1 MACNV
6 TSSWGY
12 NHFDPLWNS
21 GASSVERDA
30 LRERERQARAL
41 RAGVGGGE
49 SGGHPIFRA
58 PVKVEPG
65 QEDELT
71 RRIKNTLGDFS
82 QVQRLL
88 SHDPNHL
95 IGISRTNAAA
105 QARAPPAVS
114 NPVNGSSSTA
124 STWNGNAT
132 DPGGT
137 RNSSSNSS
145 SSVAKQQHHSNSG
158 SSGSGGGSGSAH
170 PASQSSS
177 STQQQGSSHHSSSSH
192 RSHHGSSHHSHHHSH
207 HHHKKQQPH
216 QPPPLM
222 NGQYKSSSSSSSSAA
237 GKSSRHLSQPPQGS
251 GHHHHHHH
259 QSRGGSHE
267 QGRLEDATSNPKA
280 NSLPASSLVS
290 SSASTTNPSSAPLSQ
305 GPPNGLVVRP
315 PAMRAPSKDVNN
327 GNSSTSAQ
335 HQSSTNSSSSLTVR
349 TESNG
354 PATGSTKSSSLP
366 RSSAA
371 DSKPKRPLPRLQIS
385 APSSDSGP
393 GSTLP
398 ELESILKEMK
408 KVPPVLTAIETPR
421 KEECRPYFP
430 TSPVQDPVPNH
441 LDESG
446 DSKHLLDPR
455 KVASPPGSSLQDDL
469 EMSDSD
475 DEQEPPF
482 RKTSSSLG
490 FSISKNPSSPNE
502 SILQPPSLVEKMSS
516 SESSSSDSDDSSSA
530 SGSGS
535 DSESSDSEGS
545 APETSREPSTQS
557 WKLADLIEKRSSPA
571 GLGAG
576 LVAPMGRQ
584 SRAEDSLV
592 DEDSFTPILSQYPN
606 RDADLG
612 LMLKSPSPQGLD
624 LIRSPVTKP
633 SNFLLSPVHSSP
645 SRSPPPL
652 TSHARAAPR
661 SPSPQ
666 DHQPAPL
673 TASVT
678 AALSDD
684 EGPCQMQNGR
694 ITMRLGKQQPAQP
707 KSEPEP
713 PAAKQQPEPVKRSWP
728 SKAAKKETSPSLA
741 PPPRNKTPVTPV
753 LPAKTEPV
761 EGDVTAREP
770 TPVGITP
777 AVSRTT
783 SKRSHSDRYN
793 EKRSKIHK
801 PRLVL
806 SDSSSDDEA
815 PPPPSAV
822 GRLSSSED
830 SRVDQRTSAMAASS
844 RVRPPKPSRGDSKA
858 HKDELVVPKRE
869 GMGMPRTPPEPP
881 SLLSPIG
888 QRSGSEVRDSA
899 PATASSNSIVV
910 SIALSRLLRLPGRLG
925 RQQPSP
931 SLSKEHPLDPGPA
944 ALNQKP
950 DGPKHNLGSSAVS
963 SPVKGKPS
971 SKRKSVPDED
981 RGSREQEKK
990 RRVSTSSSGSLRVK
1004 REPVELPRPDD
1015 ESESRHAWPE
1025 PLRSCDS
1032 PSSLSSYS
1040 SQRSG
1045 SRQHRGRPSS
1055 SSRSRSEKGSASRRE
1070 TTPSSEKS
1078 KRHHNHHREKKES
1091 SGSRTRSHLDGASS
1105 SSKSRAAPDDPSSD
1119 PSAMAGSTDVVSSSQ
1134 VNSWEGLLSSSDQ
1147 SEVHGHETPGSRM
1160 GSLGSGGMSSAMPVG
1175 TGGLLTAKKEEPA
1188 DGHSQRGNPSQL
1200 LSYNSHREWESKN
1213 GSSDYFLCEAK
1224 RLKHEADR
1232 EVHRTAQAVKYLEAV
1247 LYFILTGNA
1256 MEHGRADLD
1265 NVYRMYKETL
1275 TLIKHIS
1282 SKFQKLQNDAY
1293 GSIDN
1298 KLAVL
1303 SLRCQS
1309 LLYKKLYELHKN
1321 DVRENM
1327 RALTEFQKCPLGK
1340 LASPPLAPAGIR
1352 LQRSPCQ
1359 PSPHSPTPSPAGS
1372 VGSQSSGYSSCELAS
1387 NGHGGSRQQPATTA
1401 TVVPAIATA
1410 AAAPLPGAVA
1420 LPQSQYLMLQRQL
1433 ANLTCLYR
1441 CHELWEQADSLTS
1454 RSHSREFFE
1463 ELDRDCGILTLHSSC
1478 SELVKYIQEGVCRLR
1493 QRFTT
1498 CSTDGCTT

>member
-1 MACNV
+1 M
-6 TSSWGY
+6 
-12 NHFDPLWNS
+12 S
-21 GASSVERDA
+21 GKIASSVERDA

-41 RAGVGGGE
+41 RAGVGGGD

-58 PVKVEPG
+58 PIKVDPG
-65 QEDELT
+65 QEDELS
-71 RRIKNTLGDFS
+71 RRIKNTLGDFN

-105 QARAPPAVS
+105 QTRAPPAVS

-137 RNSSSNSS
+137 RSSSSNSS
-145 SSVAKQQHHSNSG
+145 SSLAKQQHHSNSVSSS
-158 SSGSGGGSGSAH
+158 SSGGASSGGSAH

-177 STQQQGSSHHSSSSH
+177 NNQQQGSSHHSSSSH

-222 NGQYKSSSSSSSSAA
+222 NGQYKSSSTSSSSSAA
-237 GKSSRHLSQPPQGS
+237 GKNSRHLSQPPQGS
-251 GHHHHHHH
+251 SHHHH
-259 QSRGGSHE
+259 QSRGSSHE
-267 QGRLEDATSNPKA
+267 QGRLEDAASNPKA
-280 NSLPASSLVS
+280 SSLPASSVAS
-290 SSASTTNPSSAPLSQ
+290 SAASTTNPPMAPSSQ

-327 GNSSTSAQ
+327 GNSSASAQ
-335 HQSSTNSSSSLTVR
+335 HQSSTNSSSLTVR

-354 PATGSTKSSSLP
+354 PATGSTKSSLAP
-366 RSSAA
+366 RSSAS
-371 DSKPKRPLPRLQIS
+371 DSKPKRPVPRLQIS
-385 APSSDSGP
+385 APSSDSGT

-398 ELESILKEMK
+398 ELETILKEMK

-430 TSPVQDPVPNH
+430 TTPVQDPVPNH
-441 LDESG
+441 LDENG

-535 DSESSDSEGS
+535 DSESSDSDGS

-557 WKLADLIEKRSSPA
+557 WKLADLIEKRSSPV

-576 LVAPMGRQ
+576 LAPMGRQ

-612 LMLKSPSPQGLD
+612 LMLKSPSPEGLD

-652 TSHARAAPR
+652 TARAVPR

-666 DHQPAPL
+666 GHQPAKPL
-673 TASVT
+673 TGVT
-678 AALSDD
+678 AAVSDD

-694 ITMRLGKQQPAQP
+694 ITMRLGKQQPPPP

-713 PAAKQQPEPVKRSWP
+713 PVAKQQPEPVKRSWP

-741 PPPRNKTPVTPV
+741 PPLRNKASATPV
-753 LPAKTEPV
+753 LPVKTEPA
-761 EGDVTAREP
+761 EGDVMAREP
-770 TPVGITP
+770 TPIGITP
-777 AVSRTT
+777 AVSRAT
-783 SKRSHSDRYN
+783 SKRSQSDRYN

-806 SDSSSDDEA
+806 SDSSSEDEG
-815 PPPPSAV
+815 PPSVA

-830 SRVDQRTSAMAASS
+830 SRAEQRNSTVAATS
-844 RVRPPKPSRGDSKA
+844 RGRPPKPSRTDSNVQ
-858 HKDELVVPKRE
+858 KDELVVPKRE

-888 QRSGSEVRDSA
+888 QRSGSEVRESV
-899 PATASSNSIVV
+899 PASTNSMVV

-925 RQQPSP
+925 GQQPSP
-931 SLSKEHPLDPGPA
+931 LLPKEHPLDTGPA
-944 ALNQKP
+944 TLNQKP
-950 DGPKHNLGSSAVS
+950 DGSKHRLTNSAVS
-963 SPVKGKPS
+963 SPVKGKSS

-1004 REPVELPRPDD
+1004 RETAELPRPDD

-1055 SSRSRSEKGSASRRE
+1055 SSRSRSEKGASRRE

-1078 KRHHNHHREKKES
+1078 KRHHNHHRDKKES

-1105 SSKSRAAPDDPSSD
+1105 SSKSRTAPDDPCSD
-1119 PSAMAGSTDVVSSSQ
+1119 PGAMAGSTDVASSSQ

-1160 GSLGSGGMSSAMPVG
+1160 GSGGMSSSTLPVG
-1175 TGGLLTAKKEEPA
+1175 TGGLLTVKKEEPA
-1188 DGHSQRGNPSQL
+1188 DRHSQQGNPSQL
-1200 LSYNSHREWESKN
+1200 LSYNSHQEWEAKTS
-1213 GSSDYFLCEAK
+1213 SSDYFLCEAK

-1275 TLIKHIS
+1275 NLIKYIS

-1340 LASPPLAPAGIR
+1340 LASPPLAPAGVR

-1387 NGHGGSRQQPATTA
+1387 NGHGGSRQQPTAA
-1401 TVVPAIATA
+1401 TVVPAIAPA
-1410 AAAPLPGAVA
+1410 AAAPPPGAVA

-1441 CHELWEQADSLTS
+1441 CHDMWEQADSLTS

-1463 ELDRDCGILTLHSSC
+1463 ELDRDCGKLTLHSSC

-1498 CSTDGCTT
+1498 CSMDTT

>member
-1 MACNV
+1 LFGQHERALR
-6 TSSWGY
+6 G
-12 NHFDPLWNS
+12 S
-21 GASSVERDA
+21 GLPTMSGKIASSVERDA

-41 RAGVGGGE
+41 RAGLGVGD

-58 PVKVEPG
+58 PIKVDPG
-65 QEDELT
+65 QEDELS
-71 RRIKNTLGDFS
+71 RRIKHTLGDFN

-105 QARAPPAVS
+105 QTRAPPGVS

-137 RNSSSNSS
+137 RSNSSNSS
-145 SSVAKQQHHSNSG
+145 SSLAKQQHHSNSVSSS
-158 SSGSGGGSGSAH
+158 SSGGASSGGSAH

-177 STQQQGSSHHSSSSH
+177 SNQQQGSSHHSSSSH

-207 HHHKKQQPH
+207 HHHKKQQQQPH

-222 NGQYKSSSSSSSSAA
+222 NGQYKPSSTSSSSSTA
-237 GKSSRHLSQPPQGS
+237 GKNSRHLSQPPQGS
-251 GHHHHHHH
+251 SHHHH
-259 QSRGGSHE
+259 QSRGSSHE
-267 QGRLEDATSNPKA
+267 QGRVEDTSNPKA
-280 NSLPASSLVS
+280 SSLPASTVAS
-290 SSASTTNPSSAPLSQ
+290 SAASTTNPPVAPPNQ

-327 GNSSTSAQ
+327 GNSSASAQ
-335 HQSSTNSSSSLTVR
+335 HQSSTNSSSLTVR

-354 PATGSTKSSSLP
+354 PAAGSTKSSSVP
-366 RSSAA
+366 RSSAP
-371 DSKPKRPLPRLQIS
+371 DSKPKRPVPRLQIS
-385 APSSDSGP
+385 APSSDSGT

-398 ELESILKEMK
+398 ELETILKEMK

-421 KEECRPYFP
+421 KEECRPHFP
-430 TSPVQDPVPNH
+430 TTPVQDPVPNH
-441 LDESG
+441 LDENG
-446 DSKHLLDPR
+446 VSKHLLDPR
-455 KVASPPGSSLQDDL
+455 KVASPPGSSNLQDDL

-482 RKTSSSLG
+482 RKTSLG
-490 FSISKNPSSPNE
+490 FSISKNPASPNE
-502 SILQPPSLVEKMSS
+502 NIIQPPSLVEKMSS

-535 DSESSDSEGS
+535 DSESSDSDGS
-545 APETSREPSTQS
+545 APEASREPSTQS
-557 WKLADLIEKRSSPA
+557 WKLADLIGKRSSPVGLAA
-571 GLGAG
+571 GL
-576 LVAPMGRQ
+576 APMGRQ

-592 DEDSFTPILSQYPN
+592 DEDSFTPILSQFPN

-612 LMLKSPSPQGLD
+612 LMLKSPSPEGLD
-624 LIRSPVTKP
+624 LI
-633 SNFLLSPVHSSP
+633 LSPVHSSP
-645 SRSPPPL
+645 SRSPSAL
-652 TSHARAAPR
+652 TSNTRAAPH
-661 SPSPQ
+661 SPSPR
-666 DHQPAPL
+666 DHQPAKPL
-673 TASVT
+673 TGVT
-678 AALSDD
+678 AAALSDD

-694 ITMRLGKQQPAQP
+694 ITMRLGKQQPPPP
-707 KSEPEP
+707 KLEPEP

-741 PPPRNKTPVTPV
+741 PPPRNKMPATPL
-753 LPAKTEPV
+753 LPAKTEPA

-770 TPVGITP
+770 APVSITP

-783 SKRSHSDRYN
+783 SKRSQSGRYN

-801 PRLVL
+801 PRPVL
-806 SDSSSDDEA
+806 SDSSSEDEG
-815 PPPPSAV
+815 PSPPSAV

-830 SRVDQRTSAMAASS
+830 SRAEQRNSTVAIMP
-844 RVRPPKPSRGDSKA
+844 RGRPPKLSRADSNV
-858 HKDELVVPKRE
+858 HKDELVVPKRD

-888 QRSGSEVRDSA
+888 QRSGSEVRESVPA
-899 PATASSNSIVV
+899 PTNSTVV
-910 SIALSRLLRLPGRLG
+910 SIPLSRLLRLPGRLG

-931 SLSKEHPLDPGPA
+931 LLPKEHPLDTGPA
-944 ALNQKP
+944 TLNQKP
-950 DGPKHNLGSSAVS
+950 DGSKHSLASSAVS
-963 SPVKGKPS
+963 SPAKGKSS

-990 RRVSTSSSGSLRVK
+990 RRVSTSSNGSLRAK
-1004 REPVELPRPDD
+1004 REPAELPRPDD

-1055 SSRSRSEKGSASRRE
+1055 SSRSRSEKGASRKE

-1078 KRHHNHHREKKES
+1078 KRHNHHRDKKES

-1105 SSKSRAAPDDPSSD
+1105 SSKSRTAPDDPCSE
-1119 PSAMAGSTDVVSSSQ
+1119 PSAMAGSTDVASSSQ

-1160 GSLGSGGMSSAMPVG
+1160 GSGGMSSSTLPVG
-1175 TGGLLTAKKEEPA
+1175 TGGLLTVKKEEPA
-1188 DGHSQRGNPSQL
+1188 DRHSQQGNPAQL
-1200 LSYNSHREWESKN
+1200 LSYSSHQEWEAKTS
-1213 GSSDYFLCEAK
+1213 SSDYFLCEAK

-1256 MEHGRADLD
+1256 MEHSRADPD

-1275 TLIKHIS
+1275 NLIKYIS

-1303 SLRCQS
+1303 SQRCQS

-1321 DVRENM
+1321 EVRESM

-1340 LASPPLAPAGIR
+1340 LASPPLAPAGVR

-1387 NGHGGSRQQPATTA
+1387 NGHGGSRQQPATAA
-1401 TVVPAIATA
+1401 TVVPPIAPATA
-1410 AAAPLPGAVA
+1410 APSAGAVA

-1441 CHELWEQADSLTS
+1441 CHDMWEQADSLTS

-1463 ELDRDCGILTLHSSC
+1463 DLDKDCGKLTLHSSC

-1498 CSTDGCTT
+1498 CSTDTT

>member
-1 MACNV
+1 M
-6 TSSWGY
+6 
-12 NHFDPLWNS
+12 S
-21 GASSVERDA
+21 GKIASSVERDA

-41 RAGVGGGE
+41 RAGLGGGD

-58 PVKVEPG
+58 PIKVDPG
-65 QEDELT
+65 QEDELS
-71 RRIKNTLGDFS
+71 RRIKNTLGDFN

-105 QARAPPAVS
+105 QTRAPPAVS

-137 RNSSSNSS
+137 RSSSSNSS
-145 SSVAKQQHHSNSG
+145 SSLAKQQHHSNSVSSSS
-158 SSGSGGGSGSAH
+158 SSGGASSGGSAH

-177 STQQQGSSHHSSSSH
+177 SNQQQGSSHHSSSSH

-207 HHHKKQQPH
+207 HHHKKQQQPH

-222 NGQYKSSSSSSSSAA
+222 NGQYKPSSTSSSSSAA
-237 GKSSRHLSQPPQGS
+237 GKNSRHLSQPPQGS
-251 GHHHHHHH
+251 SHHHH
-259 QSRGGSHE
+259 QSRGSSHE

-280 NSLPASSLVS
+280 SSLPASTVA
-290 SSASTTNPSSAPLSQ
+290 SSAAPATNPPVAPSSQ

-327 GNSSTSAQ
+327 GNSSASAQ
-335 HQSSTNSSSSLTVR
+335 HQSSTNSSSLTVR

-354 PATGSTKSSSLP
+354 PAAGSTKSSSVP
-366 RSSAA
+366 RSSAS
-371 DSKPKRPLPRLQIS
+371 DSKPKRPVPRLQIS
-385 APSSDSGP
+385 APSSDSGT

-398 ELESILKEMK
+398 ELETILKEMK

-430 TSPVQDPVPNH
+430 TTPVQDPVPNH
-441 LDESG
+441 LDENG

-490 FSISKNPSSPNE
+490 FSISKNPASPNE
-502 SILQPPSLVEKMSS
+502 SILQPPCLVEKMSS

-535 DSESSDSEGS
+535 DSESSDSDGS

-557 WKLADLIEKRSSPA
+557 WKLADLIGKRSSPV
-571 GLGAG
+571 GLGVG
-576 LVAPMGRQ
+576 LAPMGRQ

-592 DEDSFTPILSQYPN
+592 DEDSFTPILSQFPN

-612 LMLKSPSPQGLD
+612 LMLKSPSPEGLD

-652 TSHARAAPR
+652 TSHARAAPL

-666 DHQPAPL
+666 GHQPAKPA
-673 TASVT
+673 TGVT
-678 AALSDD
+678 AALPDD

-694 ITMRLGKQQPAQP
+694 ITMRLGKQQPPPP

-713 PAAKQQPEPVKRSWP
+713 PAVKQQPEPVKRSWP

-741 PPPRNKTPVTPV
+741 PPPRNKTPATPV
-753 LPAKTEPV
+753 LPAKTELA

-783 SKRSHSDRYN
+783 SKRSQSDRYN

-806 SDSSSDDEA
+806 SDSSSEDEG

-822 GRLSSSED
+822 GRLSSGED
-830 SRVDQRTSAMAASS
+830 GRAEQRNSTVAPVP
-844 RVRPPKPSRGDSKA
+844 RGRPPKPPRTDSNV

-888 QRSGSEVRDSA
+888 QRSGSEVRESVPASTDS
-899 PATASSNSIVV
+899 TVV
-910 SIALSRLLRLPGRLG
+910 SIPLSRLLRLPGRPG

-931 SLSKEHPLDPGPA
+931 LLPKEHPLDTGPA
-944 ALNQKP
+944 TLNQKP
-950 DGPKHNLGSSAVS
+950 DGSKNSLASSAVS
-963 SPVKGKPS
+963 SPAKGKSS

-1004 REPVELPRPDD
+1004 REPAELPRPDD

-1055 SSRSRSEKGSASRRE
+1055 SSRNRSEKGASRKE

-1078 KRHHNHHREKKES
+1078 KRHHNHHRDKKES

-1105 SSKSRAAPDDPSSD
+1105 SSKSRTAPDDPCSE
-1119 PSAMAGSTDVVSSSQ
+1119 PGAMAGSTDVASSSQ

-1160 GSLGSGGMSSAMPVG
+1160 GSGGMSTLPVG

-1188 DGHSQRGNPSQL
+1188 DRHSQQGNPTQL
-1200 LSYNSHREWESKN
+1200 LSYSSHQEWEAKTS
-1213 GSSDYFLCEAK
+1213 SSDYFLCEAK

-1232 EVHRTAQAVKYLEAV
+1232 EVHRTAQAVQYLEAV

-1256 MEHGRADLD
+1256 MEHSRADLD

-1275 TLIKHIS
+1275 TLIKYIS

-1340 LASPPLAPAGIR
+1340 LASPPLAPAGVR

-1387 NGHGGSRQQPATTA
+1387 NGHGGSRQQPATAA
-1401 TVVPAIATA
+1401 TVVPAVAPA
-1410 AAAPLPGAVA
+1410 AAAPPPGAVA

-1441 CHELWEQADSLTS
+1441 CHDMWEQADSLTS

-1463 ELDRDCGILTLHSSC
+1463 DLDRDCGKLTLHSSC

-1498 CSTDGCTT
+1498 CSTDTT

>member
-1 MACNV
+1 MV
-6 TSSWGY
+6 LIQLKS
-12 NHFDPLWNS
+12 
-21 GASSVERDA
+21 
-30 LRERERQARAL
+30 L
-41 RAGVGGGE
+41 RAWSVMPFE
-49 SGGHPIFRA
+49 SGSDRPVHYARVWAEEIREDIPSSGPPI
-58 PVKVEPG
+58 KVDPG
-65 QEDELT
+65 QEDELS
-71 RRIKNTLGDFS
+71 RRIKNTLGDFN

-105 QARAPPAVS
+105 QTRAPPAVS

-137 RNSSSNSS
+137 RSSSSNSS
-145 SSVAKQQHHSNSG
+145 SSLAKQQHHSNSVSSSS
-158 SSGSGGGSGSAH
+158 SSGGASSGGSAH

-177 STQQQGSSHHSSSSH
+177 SNQQQSSSHHSSSSH

-207 HHHKKQQPH
+207 HHHKKQQQPH

-222 NGQYKSSSSSSSSAA
+222 NGQYKPSSTSSSSSAA
-237 GKSSRHLSQPPQGS
+237 GKNSRHLSQPPQGS
-251 GHHHHHHH
+251 SHHHH
-259 QSRGGSHE
+259 QSRGSSHE

-280 NSLPASSLVS
+280 SSLPASTVA
-290 SSASTTNPSSAPLSQ
+290 SSAAPATNPPVAPSSQ

-327 GNSSTSAQ
+327 GNSSASAQ
-335 HQSSTNSSSSLTVR
+335 HQSSTNSSSLTVR

-354 PATGSTKSSSLP
+354 PA
-366 RSSAA
+366 A
-371 DSKPKRPLPRLQIS
+371 DS
-385 APSSDSGP
+385 GT

-398 ELESILKEMK
+398 ELETILKEMK

-430 TSPVQDPVPNH
+430 TTPVQDPVPNH
-441 LDESG
+441 LDENG

-490 FSISKNPSSPNE
+490 FSISKNPASPNE
-502 SILQPPSLVEKMSS
+502 SILQPPCLVEKMSS

-535 DSESSDSEGS
+535 DSESSDSDGS

-557 WKLADLIEKRSSPA
+557 WKLADLIGKRSSPV
-571 GLGAG
+571 GLGVG
-576 LVAPMGRQ
+576 LAPMGRQ

-592 DEDSFTPILSQYPN
+592 DEDSFTPILSQFPN

-612 LMLKSPSPQGLD
+612 LMLKSPSPEGLD

-652 TSHARAAPR
+652 TSHARAAPL

-666 DHQPAPL
+666 GHQPAKPA
-673 TASVT
+673 TGVT
-678 AALSDD
+678 AALPDD

-694 ITMRLGKQQPAQP
+694 ITMRLGKQQPPPP

-713 PAAKQQPEPVKRSWP
+713 PAVKQQPEPVKRSWP
-728 SKAAKKETSPSLA
+728 SKAAKKET
-741 PPPRNKTPVTPV
+741 
-753 LPAKTEPV
+753 
-761 EGDVTAREP
+761 
-770 TPVGITP
+770 I
-777 AVSRTT
+777 SRTT
-783 SKRSHSDRYN
+783 SKRSQSDRYN

-806 SDSSSDDEA
+806 SDSSSEDEG

-822 GRLSSSED
+822 GRLSSGED
-830 SRVDQRTSAMAASS
+830 GRAEQRNSTVAPVP
-844 RVRPPKPSRGDSKA
+844 RGRPPKPPRTDSNV

-888 QRSGSEVRDSA
+888 QRSGSEVRESVPASTDS
-899 PATASSNSIVV
+899 TVV
-910 SIALSRLLRLPGRLG
+910 SIPLSRLLRLPGRPG

-931 SLSKEHPLDPGPA
+931 LLPKEHPLDTGPA
-944 ALNQKP
+944 TLNQKP
-950 DGPKHNLGSSAVS
+950 DGSKNSLASSAVS
-963 SPVKGKPS
+963 SPAKGKSS

-1004 REPVELPRPDD
+1004 REPAELPRPDD

-1055 SSRSRSEKGSASRRE
+1055 SSRNRSEKGASRKE

-1078 KRHHNHHREKKES
+1078 KRHHNHHRDKKES

-1105 SSKSRAAPDDPSSD
+1105 SSKSRTAPDDPCSE
-1119 PSAMAGSTDVVSSSQ
+1119 PGAMAGSTDVASSSQ

-1160 GSLGSGGMSSAMPVG
+1160 GSGG
-1175 TGGLLTAKKEEPA
+1175 
-1188 DGHSQRGNPSQL
+1188 DQGNPTQL
-1200 LSYNSHREWESKN
+1200 LSYSSHQEWEAKTS
-1213 GSSDYFLCEAK
+1213 SSDYFLCEAK

-1232 EVHRTAQAVKYLEAV
+1232 EVHRTAQAVQYLEAV

-1256 MEHGRADLD
+1256 MEHSRADLD

-1275 TLIKHIS
+1275 TLIKYIS

-1340 LASPPLAPAGIR
+1340 LASPPLAPAGVR

-1387 NGHGGSRQQPATTA
+1387 NGHGGSRQQPATAA
-1401 TVVPAIATA
+1401 T
-1410 AAAPLPGAVA
+1410 
-1420 LPQSQYLMLQRQL
+1420 RQL

-1441 CHELWEQADSLTS
+1441 CHDMWEQADSLTS

-1463 ELDRDCGILTLHSSC
+1463 DLDRDCGKLTLHSSC

-1498 CSTDGCTT
+1498 CSTDTT

>member
-1 MACNV
+1 M
-6 TSSWGY
+6 
-12 NHFDPLWNS
+12 S
-21 GASSVERDA
+21 GKIASSVERDA

-41 RAGVGGGE
+41 RAGLGGGD

-58 PVKVEPG
+58 PIKVDPG
-65 QEDELT
+65 QEDELS
-71 RRIKNTLGDFS
+71 RRIKNTLGDFN

-105 QARAPPAVS
+105 QTRAPPAVS

-137 RNSSSNSS
+137 RSSSSNSS
-145 SSVAKQQHHSNSG
+145 SSLAKQQHHSNSVSSS
-158 SSGSGGGSGSAH
+158 SSGGASSGGSAH

-177 STQQQGSSHHSSSSH
+177 SNQQQGSSHHSSSSH

-207 HHHKKQQPH
+207 HHHKKQQQPH

-222 NGQYKSSSSSSSSAA
+222 NGQYKPSSTSSSSSAA
-237 GKSSRHLSQPPQGS
+237 GKNSRHLSQPPQGS
-251 GHHHHHHH
+251 SHHHH
-259 QSRGGSHE
+259 QSRGSSHE

-280 NSLPASSLVS
+280 SSLPASSVA
-290 SSASTTNPSSAPLSQ
+290 SSAAPATNPPVAPLSQ

-327 GNSSTSAQ
+327 GNSSASAQ
-335 HQSSTNSSSSLTVR
+335 HQSSTNSSSLTVR

-354 PATGSTKSSSLP
+354 PAAGSTKSSSVP
-366 RSSAA
+366 RSSAS
-371 DSKPKRPLPRLQIS
+371 DSKPKRPVPRLQIS
-385 APSSDSGP
+385 APSSDSGT

-398 ELESILKEMK
+398 ELETILKEMK

-430 TSPVQDPVPNH
+430 TTPVQDPVPNH
-441 LDESG
+441 LDENG

-490 FSISKNPSSPNE
+490 FSISKNPASPNE
-502 SILQPPSLVEKMSS
+502 SILQPPCLVEKMSS

-535 DSESSDSEGS
+535 DSESSDSDGS

-557 WKLADLIEKRSSPA
+557 WKLADLIGKRSSPV

-576 LVAPMGRQ
+576 LAPMGRQ

-592 DEDSFTPILSQYPN
+592 DEDSFTPILSQFPN

-612 LMLKSPSPQGLD
+612 LMLKSPSPEGLD

-666 DHQPAPL
+666 GHQPAKPL
-673 TASVT
+673 TRVT

-694 ITMRLGKQQPAQP
+694 ITMRLGKQQPPPP

-741 PPPRNKTPVTPV
+741 PPPRNKTPATPA
-753 LPAKTEPV
+753 LPVKTEPA

-770 TPVGITP
+770 TPIGITP

-783 SKRSHSDRYN
+783 SKRSQSDRYN

-806 SDSSSDDEA
+806 SDSSSEDEG
-815 PPPPSAV
+815 PPPPSAM
-822 GRLSSSED
+822 GRLSSGEDGRSE
-830 SRVDQRTSAMAASS
+830 QRNSTVAPVP
-844 RVRPPKPSRGDSKA
+844 RGRPPKPSRTDSNV
-858 HKDELVVPKRE
+858 HKDELVAPKRE
-869 GMGMPRTPPEPP
+869 GMPRTPPEPP

-888 QRSGSEVRDSA
+888 QRSGSEVRESVPASTDS
-899 PATASSNSIVV
+899 TVV
-910 SIALSRLLRLPGRLG
+910 SIPLSRLLRLPGRPG

-931 SLSKEHPLDPGPA
+931 LLPKEHPLDTGPA
-944 ALNQKP
+944 TLNQKP
-950 DGPKHNLGSSAVS
+950 DGSKNSLASSAVS
-963 SPVKGKPS
+963 SPAKGKSS

-1004 REPVELPRPDD
+1004 REPAELPRPDD

-1055 SSRSRSEKGSASRRE
+1055 SSRNRSEKGASRKE

-1078 KRHHNHHREKKES
+1078 KRHHNHHRDKKES

-1105 SSKSRAAPDDPSSD
+1105 SSKSRTAPDDPCSE
-1119 PSAMAGSTDVVSSSQ
+1119 PGAMAGSTDVASSSQ

-1160 GSLGSGGMSSAMPVG
+1160 GSGGMSSTLPVG
-1175 TGGLLTAKKEEPA
+1175 TGGLLTVKKEEPA
-1188 DGHSQRGNPSQL
+1188 DRHSQQGNPTQL
-1200 LSYNSHREWESKN
+1200 LSYSSHQEWDAKTS
-1213 GSSDYFLCEAK
+1213 SSDYFLCEAK

-1256 MEHGRADLD
+1256 MEHSRADLD

-1275 TLIKHIS
+1275 NLIKYIS

-1340 LASPPLAPAGIR
+1340 LASPPLAAAGVR

-1387 NGHGGSRQQPATTA
+1387 NGHGGSRQQPATAA
-1401 TVVPAIATA
+1401 TVVPAIAPA
-1410 AAAPLPGAVA
+1410 AAAPPPGAVA

-1441 CHELWEQADSLTS
+1441 CHDMWEQADSLTS

-1463 ELDRDCGILTLHSSC
+1463 DLDRDCGKLTLHSSC

-1498 CSTDGCTT
+1498 CSTDTT